1 MKMNKK
7 LIHAATGVFLA
18 TEVLVIVLYTFAFGR
33 GFNLNWSISRYM
45 GTDYWSAILFALSNF
60 LVVFLVL
67 KYLLQVRKV
76 HKLSLFWLV
85 LVIAM
90 VVAYVGLSICPIG
103 LFDPSWGH
111 FGIVSTLHHT
121 FSQTLFAIMAMVA
134 LGTMLVIK
142 RGKIFIAFGIALI
155 VYMVGS
161 TYCYKASIGF
171 FIDNVLIFESA
182 YILANLVFYSLIPKK
197 SGIIEK
203 QD

>member
-1 MKMNKK
+1 MKLNKK
-7 LIHAATGVFLA
+7 LIHIATGVFLV
-18 TEVLVIVLYTFAFGR
+18 TEVLVVALYVFVFGR

-60 LVVFLVL
+60 IVVFLVL

-76 HKLSLFWLV
+76 HKLSAFWLV

-103 LFDPSWGH
+103 LFDPYWGH
-111 FGIVSTLHHT
+111 FGVVSTIHHT
-121 FSQTLFAIMAMVA
+121 CAQTLFAIMAMVA

-142 RGKIFIAFGIALI
+142 KGKLFIAFGVALI
-155 VYMVGS
+155 VYMIGS
-161 TYCYKASIGF
+161 TYCYKASVGF

-182 YILANLVFYSLIPKK
+182 YILANLIFYSLIPKK
-197 SGIIEK
+197 SVIIEE
-203 QD
+203 QN

>member
-18 TEVLVIVLYTFAFGR
+18 TEVLIIVLYTFAFGR

-121 FSQTLFAIMAMVA
+121 VSARLPR
-134 LGTMLVIK
+134 K
-142 RGKIFIAFGIALI
+142 P
-155 VYMVGS
+155 GS
-161 TYCYKASIGF
+161 RAGFVCGSFPLMRRKHYRISTRAQGFRKAAPG
-171 FIDNVLIFESA
+171 ERR
-182 YILANLVFYSLIPKK
+182 P
-197 SGIIEK
+197 
-203 QD
+203 

>member
-7 LIHAATGVFLA
+7 FIHIATGIFLA
-18 TEVLVIVLYTFAFGR
+18 TEVLVVLLYTFVFGR
-33 GFNLNWSISRYM
+33 GFHLNWSISRYM
-45 GTDYWSAILFALSNF
+45 GTDYWSAILFALTNF
-60 LVVFLVL
+60 IVIFFVM

-103 LFDPSWGH
+103 LFDPSWGR
-111 FGIVSTLHHT
+111 FGVVSTLHHT

-142 RGKIFIAFGIALI
+142 KGRLFIAFGVALI
-155 VYMVGS
+155 AYMVGS
-161 TYCYKASIGF
+161 IYCYKASVDF

-203 QD
+203 QN